1 LPLGPG
7 HPKQEE
13 TMRQF
18 ATHFLALLAAS
29 ALSSMTLGFAFV

>member
-1 LPLGPG
+1 
-7 HPKQEE
+7 
-13 TMRQF
+13 MRQF